1 MRAMK
6 CVAGFLLAL
15 MLLLTLTAN
24 VFADGE
30 TTTGTITVTNPM
42 DKQAYTAYKI
52 FDVTYNSDKSAVS
65 YTISKASPWYSVV
78 KDYSGF
84 ELANAAS
91 DDTRFT
97 VTAKDGFSAAAFS
110 ELLKRNVNG
119 KTSITLKKARTVKQQ
134 LHRVW
139 ILDITLLPAL
149 PARFAT

>member
-6 CVAGFLLAL
+6 CIAGFLLAL

-78 KDYSGF
+78 KDY
-84 ELANAAS
+84 
-91 DDTRFT
+91 
-97 VTAKDGFSAAAFS
+97 
-110 ELLKRNVNG
+110 
-119 KTSITLKKARTVKQQ
+119 
-134 LHRVW
+134 
-139 ILDITLLPAL
+139 P
-149 PARFAT
+149 

>member
-6 CVAGFLLAL
+6 CIAGFLLAL

-78 KDYSGF
+78 KDYPGF

-97 VTAKDGFSAAAFS
+97 VTAKDGFSTAAFS

-119 KTSITLKKARTVKQQ
+119 KTGITLKKARTVKQQ